1 MFSIV
6 RSSIR
11 GAVVGRGPD
20 PAGQSWGLKAVL
32 LNGTDITDEPRIF
45 TNADS
50 GKLQL
55 VFTATAAGLEGVATD
70 DACKPVQEYTVLAF
84 GGDTASWRPGSSTIR
99 LTRPM
104 KEGKFHLRALREGR
118 YRVVALPPE
127 SPST

>member
-1 MFSIV
+1 
-6 RSSIR
+6 
-11 GAVVGRGPD
+11 
-20 PAGQSWGLKAVL
+20 
-32 LNGTDITDEPRIF
+32 
-45 TNADS
+45 
-50 GKLQL
+50 
-55 VFTATAAGLEGVATD
+55 
-70 DACKPVQEYTVLAF
+70 VQEYTVLAF